1 MLKSTWKV
9 NQPLGKLLLAIHKF
23 PDLHNGNT
31 VHRKVFVTL
40 MKAHTIAEIQ
50 QTLQQVAWCTGIKT
64 TKKSYQF
71 KAFIK
76 TNFNVGLQKFCCMC
90 TPTPSPQAI

>member
-9 NQPLGKLLLAIHKF
+9 NQPLGKPF
-23 PDLHNGNT
+23 TGYTQVSRSTQWNT

-50 QTLQQVAWCTGIKT
+50 QTLKQAAGCTSIKT
-64 TKKSYQF
+64 TNKKKKVLS
-71 KAFIK
+71 I
-76 TNFNVGLQKFCCMC
+76 
-90 TPTPSPQAI
+90 PSFY